1 MGGFIY
7 VITKIIYPILRWI
20 LIYFINLQEISQKNI
35 NGIQLIDQTTNLYL
49 HLQKKFLEKYL
60 KFIIK
65 IGHQTSKNLCRVRN

>member
-35 NGIQLIDQTTNLYL
+35 NGIQLIDRTTNLYL
-49 HLQKKFLEKYL
+49 HLQKKFLEK
-60 KFIIK
+60 
-65 IGHQTSKNLCRVRN
+65 

>member
-49 HLQKKFLEKYL
+49 HLQKRSLEK
-60 KFIIK
+60 
-65 IGHQTSKNLCRVRN
+65 

>member
-7 VITKIIYPILRWI
+7 VTTKIIYPILRWI

-49 HLQKKFLEKYL
+49 HLQKRFLEK
-60 KFIIK
+60 
-65 IGHQTSKNLCRVRN
+65 